1 MKRYQIIKPEMSE
14 TLRAIGKTNE
24 DKAHELAISW
34 ITIATEGVGMSAPK
48 FYGYYDATY
57 RMFLERLE
65 ARDEK

>member
-1 MKRYQIIKPEMSE
+1 MKRYQMIKPEMSE

-34 ITIATEGVGMSAPK
+34 ITIGTEGVGMSVSK
-48 FYGYYDATY
+48 FYGYYDVAY

>member
-24 DKAHELAISW
+24 EMAHEMALSWMAIG
-34 ITIATEGVGMSAPK
+34 IEGDDMSVPK
-48 FYGYYDATY
+48 FYGYYDAAY
-57 RMFLERLE
+57 RMFLEKLE